1 MGRGILVE
9 FGFCSLYGKDD
20 KGISNFFKEANN
32 RDVLGLRPMN
42 NRISEILFPEC
53 TTLMP
58 NLVYIYY
65 LNAIYHVLKEKG
77 SEDDIDYYERMISHH
92 IVEKH
97 REECKGKGF
106 FDDAK
111 DRAYKKYKN
120 KMKMLHY
127 LDEGYSINN
136 VCLLDILKETDRYR
150 FVKNVIDNVEVGS
163 DVEDLTDYEKGCIY
177 SPGKLDEIEKLD
189 YIRRVL
195 MPDDSRICR
204 YSYTSNII
212 ASFLVPKSNKREDPV
227 SKIYQK
233 GKDGKFEYKKLEEL
247 LEELKIKQNSKSL
260 YEFEE
265 IDKYDKYEDKYE
277 DKYGERVVIVG
288 ENGFCMY
295 EYLRQSQI
303 YSIIQY
309 IAKLSYKRLLFSRD
323 DDKRKAYEEK
333 IRSKIAAYFEI
344 SNKIK
349 KEKIKKERINNYWKK
364 KYENENFKGFIS
376 QGENGD
382 LEECWNFINKITI
395 ELDKIKK
402 FPNGQKK
409 DKKDINTIYIE
420 GIAKIVKEREKQVQ
434 GAASKLG
441 TNLRN
446 IEDTED
452 YIDTFR
458 WEYRPTESQNRSPGT
473 ITMCVSYYISELF
486 YNYIKWE

>member
-9 FGFCSLYGKDD
+9 FGFCSLYGKGDR
-20 KGISNFFKEANN
+20 GISNFFKEANN
-32 RDVLGLRPMN
+32 KDVLGLRPMN

-77 SEDDIDYYERMISHH
+77 SEDDVDYYERMISHH

-127 LDEGYSINN
+127 LDEKYSING
-136 VCLLDILKETDRYR
+136 VCLLDILKETDRYK

-163 DVEDLTDYEKGCIY
+163 DVEDLTDYEKDYIY

-195 MPDDSRICR
+195 MPDDDRICR

-212 ASFLVPKSNKREDPV
+212 ASFLGFKRAPVSNKKDVLREDSV
-227 SKIYQK
+227 SKLYK
-233 GKDGKFEYKKLEEL
+233 EGKAGKFKYEKLEDL
-247 LEELKIKQNSKSL
+247 LEELKIRQNGKSL
-260 YEFEE
+260 YKFEE
-265 IDKYDKYEDKYE
+265 IDKY
-277 DKYGERVVIVG
+277 GESIVG
-288 ENGFCMY
+288 KFCMY

-333 IRSKIAAYFEI
+333 IRSEIAAYFEI
-344 SNKIK
+344 STEIK
-349 KEKIKKERINNYWKK
+349 DDEIKNYWKK
-364 KYENENFKGFIS
+364 KYENCKGFIS
-376 QGENGD
+376 QGEDGD
-382 LEECWNFINKITI
+382 LEECWNFINEIT
-395 ELDKIKK
+395 
-402 FPNGQKK
+402 QKLK
-409 DKKDINTIYIE
+409 NVDIKDINTSDIDE
-420 GIAKIVKEREKQVQ
+420 IASIVKKREKYVQ

-458 WEYRPTESQNRSPGT
+458 WEYRPTERQNRSPGT

-486 YNYIKWE
+486 YN

>member
-1 MGRGILVE
+1 ME

-127 LDEGYSINN
+127 LDEGYSIND

-163 DVEDLTDYEKGCIY
+163 DVEDLTDYEKDYIY

-195 MPDDSRICR
+195 MPDDDRICR

-212 ASFLVPKSNKREDPV
+212 ASFLGFKRAPVSNKKDVLREDSV
-227 SKIYQK
+227 SKLYK
-233 GKDGKFEYKKLEEL
+233 EGKAGKFKYEKLEDL
-247 LEELKIKQNSKSL
+247 LGELKIRQNGKSL
-260 YEFEE
+260 YKFEE
-265 IDKYDKYEDKYE
+265 IDKY
-277 DKYGERVVIVG
+277 GESIVG
-288 ENGFCMY
+288 KFCMY

-333 IRSKIAAYFEI
+333 IRSEIAAYFEI
-344 SNKIK
+344 STEIK
-349 KEKIKKERINNYWKK
+349 DDEIKNYWKK
-364 KYENENFKGFIS
+364 KYENCKGFIS
-376 QGENGD
+376 QGEDGD
-382 LEECWNFINKITI
+382 LEECWNFINEIT
-395 ELDKIKK
+395 
-402 FPNGQKK
+402 QKLK
-409 DKKDINTIYIE
+409 NVDIKDINTSDIDE
-420 GIAKIVKEREKQVQ
+420 IASIVKKREKYVQ

-458 WEYRPTESQNRSPGT
+458 WEYRPTERQNRSPGT

-486 YNYIKWE
+486 YN

>member
-1 MGRGILVE
+1 ME

-77 SEDDIDYYERMISHH
+77 SEDDVDYYERMISHH

-127 LDEGYSINN
+127 LDEKYSING
-136 VCLLDILKETDRYR
+136 VCLLDILKETDRYK

-163 DVEDLTDYEKGCIY
+163 DVEDLTDYEKDYIY

-195 MPDDSRICR
+195 MPDDDRICR

-212 ASFLVPKSNKREDPV
+212 ASFLAPVSNKKDVLREDSV
-227 SKIYQK
+227 SKLYK
-233 GKDGKFEYKKLEEL
+233 EGKEGKFKYEKLEDL
-247 LEELKIKQNSKSL
+247 LEELKIKPKSKYL
-260 YEFEE
+260 YEFEK
-265 IDKYDKYEDKYE
+265 IDKYDKY
-277 DKYGERVVIVG
+277 GESIVG
-288 ENGFCMY
+288 KDNGFYMY

-309 IAKLSYKRLLFSRD
+309 IAKLSYKWLLFSRD
-323 DDKRKAYEEK
+323 DDKRKSYEEK
-333 IRSKIAAYFEI
+333 IRSEIAVYFEI
-344 SNKIK
+344 STEIK
-349 KEKIKKERINNYWKK
+349 EEKIENYWKK
-364 KYENENFKGFIS
+364 KYEDCKSFIS
-376 QGENGD
+376 QGEDGD
-382 LEECWNFINKITI
+382 LGECWDFINKLTI
-395 ELDKIKK
+395 ELE
-402 FPNGQKK
+402 
-409 DKKDINTIYIE
+409 KDINTSDIE
-420 GIAKIVKEREKQVQ
+420 KIASIVEEREKHVQ

-458 WEYRPTESQNRSPGT
+458 WEYRPTESQNRYPGT

-486 YNYIKWE
+486 YNYIKWETSYEKSTID

>member
-1 MGRGILVE
+1 ME

-77 SEDDIDYYERMISHH
+77 SEDDVDYYERMISHH

-127 LDEGYSINN
+127 LDEKYSING
-136 VCLLDILKETDRYR
+136 VCLLDILRETDRYR

-212 ASFLVPKSNKREDPV
+212 TSFLGFKKAPISNEKDVLKEDSV
-227 SKIYQK
+227 SKIYKK
-233 GKDGKFEYKKLEEL
+233 GKEGKFKYEKLEDL

-265 IDKYDKYEDKYE
+265 IDN
-277 DKYGERVVIVG
+277 YGESIVG
-288 ENGFCMY
+288 IDNGFRMY

-309 IAKLSYKRLLFSRD
+309 IAKLSYKRLLFRRD

-333 IRSKIAAYFEI
+333 IRSEIAAYFKI
-344 SNKIK
+344 CNKI
-349 KEKIKKERINNYWKK
+349 NGNYWKS
-364 KYENENFKGFIS
+364 KYEKCFIGH
-376 QGENGD
+376 GENGD
-382 LEECWNFINKITI
+382 LEECWNFINEIT
-395 ELDKIKK
+395 
-402 FPNGQKK
+402 QKLK
-409 DKKDINTIYIE
+409 NVDIKDINTSDIE
-420 GIAKIVKEREKQVQ
+420 KIAGSVEEREKHVQ

-458 WEYRPTESQNRSPGT
+458 WEYRPTESQNRYPGT

>member
-20 KGISNFFKEANN
+20 RGISNFFKEANN

-127 LDEGYSINN
+127 LDEGYSIND

-163 DVEDLTDYEKGCIY
+163 DVEDLTDYEKDYIY

-195 MPDDSRICR
+195 MPDDDRICR

-212 ASFLVPKSNKREDPV
+212 ASFLGFKRAPVSNKKDVLREDSV
-227 SKIYQK
+227 SKLYK
-233 GKDGKFEYKKLEEL
+233 EGKAGKFKYEKLEDL
-247 LEELKIKQNSKSL
+247 LEELKIRQNGKSL
-260 YEFEE
+260 YKFEE
-265 IDKYDKYEDKYE
+265 IDKY
-277 DKYGERVVIVG
+277 GESIVG
-288 ENGFCMY
+288 KFCMH

-333 IRSKIAAYFEI
+333 IRSEIAAYFEI
-344 SNKIK
+344 STEIK
-349 KEKIKKERINNYWKK
+349 DDEIKNYWKK
-364 KYENENFKGFIS
+364 KYENCKGFIS
-376 QGENGD
+376 QGEDGD
-382 LEECWNFINKITI
+382 LEECWNFINEIT
-395 ELDKIKK
+395 
-402 FPNGQKK
+402 QKLK
-409 DKKDINTIYIE
+409 NVDIKDINTSDIDE
-420 GIAKIVKEREKQVQ
+420 IASIVKKREKYVQ

-458 WEYRPTESQNRSPGT
+458 WEYRPTERQNRSPGT

-486 YNYIKWE
+486 YN

>member
-1 MGRGILVE
+1 ME

-127 LDEGYSINN
+127 LDEGYSIND

-163 DVEDLTDYEKGCIY
+163 DVEDLTDYEKDYIY

-195 MPDDSRICR
+195 MPDDDRICR

-212 ASFLVPKSNKREDPV
+212 ASFLGFKRAPVSNKKDVLREDSV
-227 SKIYQK
+227 SKLYK
-233 GKDGKFEYKKLEEL
+233 EGKAGKFKYEKLEDL
-247 LEELKIKQNSKSL
+247 LEELKIRQNGKSL
-260 YEFEE
+260 YKFEE
-265 IDKYDKYEDKYE
+265 IDKY
-277 DKYGERVVIVG
+277 GESIVG
-288 ENGFCMY
+288 KFCMY

-333 IRSKIAAYFEI
+333 IRSEIAAYFEI
-344 SNKIK
+344 STEIK
-349 KEKIKKERINNYWKK
+349 DDEIKNYWKK
-364 KYENENFKGFIS
+364 KYENCKGFIS
-376 QGENGD
+376 QGEDGD
-382 LEECWNFINKITI
+382 LEECWNFINEIT
-395 ELDKIKK
+395 
-402 FPNGQKK
+402 QKLK
-409 DKKDINTIYIE
+409 NVDIKDINTSDIDE
-420 GIAKIVKEREKQVQ
+420 IASIVKKREKYVQ

-458 WEYRPTESQNRSPGT
+458 WEYRPTERQNRSPGT

-486 YNYIKWE
+486 YN

>member
-1 MGRGILVE
+1 
-9 FGFCSLYGKDD
+9 
-20 KGISNFFKEANN
+20 
-32 RDVLGLRPMN
+32 
-42 NRISEILFPEC
+42 
-53 TTLMP
+53 
-58 NLVYIYY
+58 
-65 LNAIYHVLKEKG
+65 
-77 SEDDIDYYERMISHH
+77 MISHH

-127 LDEGYSINN
+127 LDEKYSING
-136 VCLLDILKETDRYR
+136 VCLLDILKETDRYK

-163 DVEDLTDYEKGCIY
+163 DVEDLTDYEKDYIY

-195 MPDDSRICR
+195 MPDDDRICR

-212 ASFLVPKSNKREDPV
+212 ASFLAPVSNKKDVLREDSV
-227 SKIYQK
+227 SKLYK
-233 GKDGKFEYKKLEEL
+233 EGKEGKFKYEKLEDL
-247 LEELKIKQNSKSL
+247 LEELKIKPKSKYL
-260 YEFEE
+260 YEFEK
-265 IDKYDKYEDKYE
+265 IDKYDKY
-277 DKYGERVVIVG
+277 GESIVG
-288 ENGFCMY
+288 KDNGFYMY

-309 IAKLSYKRLLFSRD
+309 IAKLSYKWLLFSRD
-323 DDKRKAYEEK
+323 DDKRKSYEEK
-333 IRSKIAAYFEI
+333 IRSEIAVYFEI
-344 SNKIK
+344 STEIK
-349 KEKIKKERINNYWKK
+349 EEKIENYWKK
-364 KYENENFKGFIS
+364 KYEDCKSFIS
-376 QGENGD
+376 QGEDGD
-382 LEECWNFINKITI
+382 LGECWDFINKLTI
-395 ELDKIKK
+395 ELE
-402 FPNGQKK
+402 
-409 DKKDINTIYIE
+409 KDINTSDIE
-420 GIAKIVKEREKQVQ
+420 KIASIVEEREKHVQ

-458 WEYRPTESQNRSPGT
+458 WEYRPTESQNRYPGT

>member
-1 MGRGILVE
+1 ME
-9 FGFCSLYGKDD
+9 FGFCSLYGKGDR
-20 KGISNFFKEANN
+20 GISNFFKEANN
-32 RDVLGLRPMN
+32 KDVLGLRPMN

-77 SEDDIDYYERMISHH
+77 SEDDVDYYERMISHH

-127 LDEGYSINN
+127 LDEKYSING
-136 VCLLDILKETDRYR
+136 VCLLDILKETDRYK

-163 DVEDLTDYEKGCIY
+163 DVEDLTDYEKDYIY

-195 MPDDSRICR
+195 MPDDDRICR

-212 ASFLVPKSNKREDPV
+212 ASFLAPVSNKKDVLREDSV
-227 SKIYQK
+227 SKLYK
-233 GKDGKFEYKKLEEL
+233 EGKEGKFKYEKLEDL
-247 LEELKIKQNSKSL
+247 LEELKIKPKSKYL
-260 YEFEE
+260 YEFEK
-265 IDKYDKYEDKYE
+265 IDKYDKY
-277 DKYGERVVIVG
+277 GESIVG
-288 ENGFCMY
+288 KDNGFYMY

-309 IAKLSYKRLLFSRD
+309 IAKLSYKWLLFSRD
-323 DDKRKAYEEK
+323 DDKRKSYEEK
-333 IRSKIAAYFEI
+333 IRSEIAVYFEI
-344 SNKIK
+344 STEIK
-349 KEKIKKERINNYWKK
+349 EEKIENYWKK
-364 KYENENFKGFIS
+364 KYEDCKSFIS
-376 QGENGD
+376 QGEDGD
-382 LEECWNFINKITI
+382 LGECWDFINKLTI
-395 ELDKIKK
+395 ELE
-402 FPNGQKK
+402 
-409 DKKDINTIYIE
+409 KDINTSDIE
-420 GIAKIVKEREKQVQ
+420 KSASIVEEREKHVQ

-458 WEYRPTESQNRSPGT
+458 WEYRPTESQNRYPGT

>member
-1 MGRGILVE
+1 VE
-9 FGFCSLYGKDD
+9 FGFCSLYGKGDR
-20 KGISNFFKEANN
+20 GISNFFKEANN
-32 RDVLGLRPMN
+32 KDVLGLRPMN

-77 SEDDIDYYERMISHH
+77 SEDDVDYYERMISHH

-127 LDEGYSINN
+127 LDEKYSING
-136 VCLLDILKETDRYR
+136 VCLLDILKETDRYK

-163 DVEDLTDYEKGCIY
+163 DVEDLTDYEKDYIY

-195 MPDDSRICR
+195 MPDDDRICR

-212 ASFLVPKSNKREDPV
+212 ASFLAPVSNKKDVLREDSV
-227 SKIYQK
+227 SKLYK
-233 GKDGKFEYKKLEEL
+233 EGKEGKFKYEKLEDL
-247 LEELKIKQNSKSL
+247 LEELKIKPKSKYL
-260 YEFEE
+260 YEFEK
-265 IDKYDKYEDKYE
+265 IDKYDKY
-277 DKYGERVVIVG
+277 GESIVG
-288 ENGFCMY
+288 KDNGFYMY

-309 IAKLSYKRLLFSRD
+309 IAKLSYKWLLFSRD
-323 DDKRKAYEEK
+323 DDKRKSYEEK
-333 IRSKIAAYFEI
+333 IRSEIAVYFEI
-344 SNKIK
+344 STEIK
-349 KEKIKKERINNYWKK
+349 EEKIENYWKK
-364 KYENENFKGFIS
+364 KYEDCKSFIS
-376 QGENGD
+376 QGEDGD
-382 LEECWNFINKITI
+382 LGECWDFINKLTI
-395 ELDKIKK
+395 ELE
-402 FPNGQKK
+402 
-409 DKKDINTIYIE
+409 KDINTSDIE
-420 GIAKIVKEREKQVQ
+420 KIASIVEEREKHVQ

-458 WEYRPTESQNRSPGT
+458 WEYRPTESQNRYPGT

>member
-1 MGRGILVE
+1 MRRGILVE

-127 LDEGYSINN
+127 LDEGYSIND

-163 DVEDLTDYEKGCIY
+163 DVEDLTDYEKDYIY

-195 MPDDSRICR
+195 MPDDDRICR

-212 ASFLVPKSNKREDPV
+212 ASFLGFKRAPVSNKKDVLREDSV
-227 SKIYQK
+227 SKLYK
-233 GKDGKFEYKKLEEL
+233 EGKAGKFKYKKLEDL
-247 LEELKIKQNSKSL
+247 LEELKIRQNSKSL
-260 YEFEE
+260 YKFEE
-265 IDKYDKYEDKYE
+265 IDKY
-277 DKYGERVVIVG
+277 GESIVG
-288 ENGFCMY
+288 KFCMY

-333 IRSKIAAYFEI
+333 IRSEIAAYFEI
-344 SNKIK
+344 STEIK
-349 KEKIKKERINNYWKK
+349 DDEIKNYWKK
-364 KYENENFKGFIS
+364 KYENCKGFIS
-376 QGENGD
+376 QGEDGD
-382 LEECWNFINKITI
+382 LEECWNFINEIT
-395 ELDKIKK
+395 
-402 FPNGQKK
+402 QKLK
-409 DKKDINTIYIE
+409 NVDIKDINTSDIDE
-420 GIAKIVKEREKQVQ
+420 IASIVKKREKYVQ

-458 WEYRPTESQNRSPGT
+458 WEYRPTERQNRSPGT

-486 YNYIKWE
+486 YN

>member
-1 MGRGILVE
+1 ME

-20 KGISNFFKEANN
+20 RGISNFFKEANN

-127 LDEGYSINN
+127 LDEGYSIND

-163 DVEDLTDYEKGCIY
+163 DVEDLTDYEKDYIY
-177 SPGKLDEIEKLD
+177 SPGKQDEIEKLD

-195 MPDDSRICR
+195 MPDDDRICR

-212 ASFLVPKSNKREDPV
+212 ASFLGFKRAPVSNKKDVLREDSV
-227 SKIYQK
+227 SKLYK
-233 GKDGKFEYKKLEEL
+233 EGKAGKFKYEKLEDL
-247 LEELKIKQNSKSL
+247 LEELKIRQNGKSL
-260 YEFEE
+260 YKFEE
-265 IDKYDKYEDKYE
+265 IDKY
-277 DKYGERVVIVG
+277 GESIVG
-288 ENGFCMY
+288 KFCMY

-333 IRSKIAAYFEI
+333 IRSEIAAYFEI
-344 SNKIK
+344 STEIK
-349 KEKIKKERINNYWKK
+349 DDEIKNYWKK
-364 KYENENFKGFIS
+364 KYENCKGFIS
-376 QGENGD
+376 QGEDGD
-382 LEECWNFINKITI
+382 LEECWNFINEIT
-395 ELDKIKK
+395 
-402 FPNGQKK
+402 QKLK
-409 DKKDINTIYIE
+409 NVDIKDINTSDIDE
-420 GIAKIVKEREKQVQ
+420 IASIVKEREKYVQ

-458 WEYRPTESQNRSPGT
+458 WEYRPTERQNRSPGT

-486 YNYIKWE
+486 YN

>member
-1 MGRGILVE
+1 ME
-9 FGFCSLYGKDD
+9 FGFCSLYGKGDR
-20 KGISNFFKEANN
+20 GISNFFKEANN
-32 RDVLGLRPMN
+32 KDVLGLRPMN

-77 SEDDIDYYERMISHH
+77 SEDDVDYYERMISHH

-127 LDEGYSINN
+127 LDEKYSING
-136 VCLLDILKETDRYR
+136 VCLLDILKETDRYK

-163 DVEDLTDYEKGCIY
+163 DVEDLTDYEKDYIY

-195 MPDDSRICR
+195 MPDDDRICR

-212 ASFLVPKSNKREDPV
+212 ASFLAPVSNKKDVLREDSV
-227 SKIYQK
+227 SKLYK
-233 GKDGKFEYKKLEEL
+233 EGKEGKFKYEKLEEL
-247 LEELKIKQNSKSL
+247 LEELKIKPKSKYL
-260 YEFEE
+260 YEFEK
-265 IDKYDKYEDKYE
+265 IDKYDKY
-277 DKYGERVVIVG
+277 GESIVG
-288 ENGFCMY
+288 KDNGFYMY

-309 IAKLSYKRLLFSRD
+309 IAKLSYKWLLFSRD
-323 DDKRKAYEEK
+323 DDKRKSYEEK
-333 IRSKIAAYFEI
+333 IRSEIAVYFEI
-344 SNKIK
+344 STEIK
-349 KEKIKKERINNYWKK
+349 EEKIENYWKK
-364 KYENENFKGFIS
+364 KYEDCKSFIS
-376 QGENGD
+376 QGEDGD
-382 LEECWNFINKITI
+382 LGECWDFINKLTI
-395 ELDKIKK
+395 ELE
-402 FPNGQKK
+402 
-409 DKKDINTIYIE
+409 KDINTSDIE
-420 GIAKIVKEREKQVQ
+420 KIASIVEEREKHVQ

-458 WEYRPTESQNRSPGT
+458 WEYRPTESQNRYPGT

>member
-20 KGISNFFKEANN
+20 RGISNFFKEANN

-127 LDEGYSINN
+127 LDEGYSIND
-136 VCLLDILKETDRYR
+136 VCLLDILKETDRYK

-163 DVEDLTDYEKGCIY
+163 DVEDLTDYEKDYIY

-195 MPDDSRICR
+195 MPDDDRICR

-212 ASFLVPKSNKREDPV
+212 ASFLGFKRAPVSNKKDVLREDSV
-227 SKIYQK
+227 SKLYK
-233 GKDGKFEYKKLEEL
+233 EGKAGKFKYEKLEDL
-247 LEELKIKQNSKSL
+247 LEELKIRQNGKSL
-260 YEFEE
+260 YKFEE
-265 IDKYDKYEDKYE
+265 IDKY
-277 DKYGERVVIVG
+277 GESIVG
-288 ENGFCMY
+288 KFCMY

-333 IRSKIAAYFEI
+333 IRSEIAAYFEI
-344 SNKIK
+344 STEIK
-349 KEKIKKERINNYWKK
+349 DDEIKNYWKK
-364 KYENENFKGFIS
+364 KYENCKGFIS
-376 QGENGD
+376 QGEDGD
-382 LEECWNFINKITI
+382 LEECWNFINEIT
-395 ELDKIKK
+395 
-402 FPNGQKK
+402 QKLK
-409 DKKDINTIYIE
+409 NVDIKDINTSDIDE
-420 GIAKIVKEREKQVQ
+420 IASIVKKREKYVQ

-458 WEYRPTESQNRSPGT
+458 WEYRPTERQNRSPGT

-486 YNYIKWE
+486 YN